1 MKRWMLGLLAI
12 LFSTTLAAAQQQP
25 PTPVMPQPGEI
36 PQIVA
41 FDNDGL
47 LGDHIH
53 IFGDTPD
60 LGKWGNSISS
70 MVMLAGRWEFFD
82 EEKLQGAKVELGP
95 GSLCTSKTTASR
107 IIVSR
112 RSGLSVRGAVTG
124 FARPLVAG
132 SAPPEPACSGRLA
145 LAPCTLDNAPV
156 GWCQGPWCLL
166 RRTLVTERSSNHAE
180 TIRTFGAT
188 DRGASR
194 GPSAWC
200 RQAVSCG

>member
-1 MKRWMLGLLAI
+1 MAARGNEMKRWMLGLLAV

-25 PTPVMPQPGEI
+25 PTPVTPQPGEI

-70 MVMLAGRWEFFD
+70 MVIVTGRWEVFD

-95 GSLCTSKTTASR
+95 GVYLHVKDHGIKDNSISSIRL
-107 IIVSR
+107 VSP
-112 RSGLSVRGAVTG
+112 RG
-124 FARPLVAG
+124 R
-132 SAPPEPACSGRLA
+132 
-145 LAPCTLDNAPV
+145 
-156 GWCQGPWCLL
+156 
-166 RRTLVTERSSNHAE
+166 
-180 TIRTFGAT
+180 
-188 DRGASR
+188 
-194 GPSAWC
+194 
-200 RQAVSCG
+200 